1 MSLFKKFVNKFTS
14 KPEVQTVEVEQEEL
28 EQNTVEQV
36 ATVQTFEIKELPKD
50 DIWSQPILREI
61 KDSDWDELQTELLQS
76 DLGRELTS
84 ELIAAGKKSKEKPL
98 AAIKEKLESS
108 MSKKDRA
115 TKAGVILIV
124 GVNGTGKTT
133 SAAKLANKLP
143 GQTLLAAADTFR
155 AAAVD
160 QLKTWGEKIG
170 VEVVTGQVNGDPA
183 AVAFDAS
190 KKFIESNA
198 DNLIIDTA
206 GRLHNKADLMAELG
220 KVRRV
225 IEKSAPISEVLL
237 VVDATTGQNGLAQAQ
252 VFTEAVEVTGI
263 ILTKLDGSARGGI
276 ALAIEHKFDI
286 PVKWVGSGESVN
298 DFETFDSNS
307 YINGL
312 LS

>member
-14 KPEVQTVEVEQEEL
+14 KSDTPEVAIPEPTTVEV
-28 EQNTVEQV
+28 VESKPV
-36 ATVQTFEIKELPKD
+36 TTFEIKELPKD
-50 DIWSQPILREI
+50 DVWSQPIVREI
-61 KDSDWDELQTELLQS
+61 KDSDWDELATELLQS
-76 DLGRELTS
+76 DLGRELTN
-84 ELIAAGKKSKEKPL
+84 ELIAAGKKSKDKPL
-98 AAIKEKLESS
+98 AAIKEKLESA
-108 MSKKDRA
+108 MSKKDRV
-115 TKAGVILIV
+115 TKSGVILIV

-143 GQTLLAAADTFR
+143 GQTILAAADTFR

-160 QLKTWGEKIG
+160 QLKTWGTKIG
-170 VEVVTGQVNGDPA
+170 KEVVTGQANGDPA
-183 AVAFDAS
+183 AVAFDAA
-190 KKFIESNA
+190 KKFVDTNS

-286 PVKWVGSGESVN
+286 PVKWVGTGESVN